1 MAYTL
6 PADVDTR
13 PVLVVGAGTLGAR
26 IALMFAA
33 GGSPVRVFNRTHE
46 KAAGAAASCAQQ
58 LADVRGRLGL
68 EDVPAGR
75 VQAVAGLEAACSGA
89 WLIIESIAEDRAL
102 KQDVLGELDRLAD
115 DDALIATNSSSY
127 PSSQLVGAVSRPER
141 VLNMHFQMP
150 PQFNAVELM
159 SCGATDAGV
168 IAALMEL
175 LPRYGLLPF
184 EVQVESV
191 GFIFNRIWAAI
202 KREALMVLHEG
213 VASPQDVDRIW
224 QATLGTPAGPC
235 RLMDQV
241 GLDVV
246 LAIEEHY
253 ADLNGDLPD
262 GARVLLREYVDR
274 GDLGVKTGR
283 GLYDDYAP
291 GA

>member
-1 MAYTL
+1 MSYTL
-6 PADVDTR
+6 PPDIDTR
-13 PVLVVGAGTLGAR
+13 PVLVVGAGTLGTR

-33 GGSPVRVFNRTHE
+33 GGHPVRVFNRTHE
-46 KAAGAAASCAQQ
+46 KAAAAATSCAQQ
-58 LADVRGRLGL
+58 IAGVRAQLGL
-68 EDVPAGR
+68 EELPIGNVE
-75 VQAVAGLEAACSGA
+75 AVAELAPAAAGA
-89 WLIIESIAEDRAL
+89 WLVVESVAEDRAL
-102 KQDVLGELDRLAD
+102 KQRLLGELDRIAD

-127 PSSQLVGAVSRPER
+127 PSSELIAEVGSPQR
-141 VLNMHFQMP
+141 VLNMHFLMP

-159 SCGATDAGV
+159 SCGATDPAV
-168 IAALMEL
+168 IPALMQR

-184 EVQVESV
+184 DVRAESV

-202 KREALMVLHEG
+202 KRETLMVLAEG

-224 QATLGTPAGPC
+224 QATLGSPVGPC

-253 ADLNGDLPD
+253 ANVRDGLPD
-262 GARVLLREYVDR
+262 SPRTLLREHIDR
-274 GDLGVKTGR
+274 GELGVKSGR

-291 GA
+291 